1 MYLPLYYWLHVSTK
15 EIQTDVHYVYNV
27 ILFVGRIFLWHD
39 CYHHANRDRF
49 HVPRMLHKPI
59 DGAIK
64 NIVHKLQRMI
74 IDATICSSS
83 VYARSLI
90 TEMNQ
95 VRKLIR
101 VIADCA

>member
-1 MYLPLYYWLHVSTK
+1 
-15 EIQTDVHYVYNV
+15 
-27 ILFVGRIFLWHD
+27 
-39 CYHHANRDRF
+39 
-49 HVPRMLHKPI
+49 MLHKPI

-64 NIVHKLQRMI
+64 NIVNKLQRMI

-83 VYARSLI
+83 VYVRSLI

-101 VIADCA
+101 VIADWA